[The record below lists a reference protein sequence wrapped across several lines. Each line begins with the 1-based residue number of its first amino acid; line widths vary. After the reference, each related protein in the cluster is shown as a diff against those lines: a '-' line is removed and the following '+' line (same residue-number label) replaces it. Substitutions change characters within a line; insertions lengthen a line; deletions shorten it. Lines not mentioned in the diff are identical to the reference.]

1 MFFFMIVPRP
11 PVSNRTD
18 TLFPYTTLIRSA
30 RAIAPRPRSRT
41 ARRACDAR
49 RPREPRTARPA
60 PQAFAPRAASFP
72 SPIASPSRGPPAL
85 ASDWLSWPLPV
96 TKTYSRP
103 AGQVPRTPPHGNAM
117 DRKLLD
123 ILVCRTTRQPLSL
136 LDKPGIELL
145 NRALAAGGVTP
156 ADDQ

>member
-1 MFFFMIVPRP
+1 MRISDWSSDVC
-11 PVSNRTD
+11 SSE
-18 TLFPYTTLIRSA
+18 L
-30 RAIAPRPRSRT
+30 SRT
-41 ARRACDAR
+41 ARRACGAR

-72 SPIASPSRGPPAL
+72 SPIASPSRGPPVL

-123 ILVCRTTRQPLSL
+123 ILVCPATRQPLSL
-136 LDKPGIELL
+136 LDKPGTE
-145 NRALAAGGVTP
+145 ALKDRKSVVEGKRVA
-156 ADDQ
+156 